1 MKLEDKSMP
10 GLKPK
15 HHLNFPAEVLATA
28 NFVNNFVK
36 YWILL
41 KLHCISYCENLV
53 AVLVKQLI
61 LIQFDILEIE
71 TNLFLPLKEEMK
83 F

>member
-1 MKLEDKSMP
+1 VQTAYSLEASRSLHWKLEDKSMP

-15 HHLNFPAEVLATA
+15 HHQNLPAEAPTKV

-41 KLHCISYCENLV
+41 NCIV
-53 AVLVKQLI
+53 
-61 LIQFDILEIE
+61 
-71 TNLFLPLKEEMK
+71 FLT
-83 F
+83 